1 MFSRGDSTK
10 VDEDTTK
17 MSLYDDLDGVPM
29 QTPSSNESGEL
40 SGWSSSLK
48 LMQTQLQRK
57 RVVQNKPAFSGQKS
71 TVINSVI
78 LDRGLKRANDDQ
90 EDSRQTVNNEPT
102 PRSQL
107 QSGEKS
113 SEPFIETEASVA
125 VVVDE
130 YDPLRPNE
138 YEVVKEKHREVR
150 DREKRE
156 ARERERSS
164 RDGERE
170 RDRDNY
176 RERDYDR
183 DRDKDYDS
191 RDRDRDRDRDRERR
205 RDRHRNNDSD
215 EETSYSRRS
224 SKRPSGAAIAP
235 PTFLTEESTPDPVE
249 DDEPLEPL
257 FERKPFAS
265 ISDPEKPNVGFNSP
279 IASQIMAKYGWKDGQ
294 GLGKQ
299 EQGINTCLQVEKTS
313 KRGGKII
320 NKDKEAKAQSIEQ
333 DSLVSTMKN
342 PSKVVLLR
350 NMVGPG
356 EVDDDLQPETAEEC
370 AKYGEVA
377 KVIIY
382 EIPEGVAEDEAVRIF
397 VEFQRVES
405 AIKAVVDLNGRYFG
419 GRTVKATFYNLD
431 RFRRYDLHMD

>member
-1 MFSRGDSTK
+1 
-10 VDEDTTK
+10 

-29 QTPSSNESGEL
+29 QTTGSNESGEV

-57 RVVQNKPAFSGQKS
+57 RVAQNKPAFSGQKS

-78 LDRGLKRANDDQ
+78 LGRGLKRGNDEN
-90 EDSRQTVNNEPT
+90 EDLSINSSMRG
-102 PRSQL
+102 L
-107 QSGEKS
+107 FQSKEKN
-113 SEPFIETEASVA
+113 SEPFIETDASSAA
-125 VVVDE
+125 VIDE
-130 YDPLRPNE
+130 YDPLRPND
-138 YEVVKEKHREVR
+138 YEVVKEKHREIR

-156 ARERERSS
+156 SRDRERNS
-164 RDGERE
+164 RDGERDH
-170 RDRDNY
+170 DRY
-176 RERDYDR
+176 RERDHGR
-183 DRDKDYDS
+183 DRDYDRGRDHERES
-191 RDRDRDRDRDRERR
+191 RDRDRDRDRRRE
-205 RDRHRNNDSD
+205 RHRND
-215 EETSYSRRS
+215 EEDEGSYSRRS
-224 SKRPSGAAIAP
+224 SKRAGGAAIAP
-235 PTFLTEESTPDPVE
+235 PTFLTEESNPQPVE
-249 DDEPLEPL
+249 EEPMEAPTVRL
-257 FERKPFAS
+257 FG
-265 ISDPEKPNVGFNSP
+265 SDKEKPNVGFNSP

-320 NKDKEAKAQSIEQ
+320 NKDKELKAQSNEQ
-333 DSLVSTMKN
+333 DSIVTSMKN

-382 EIPEGVAEDEAVRIF
+382 EIPEGVKEDEAVRIF

-419 GRTVKATFYNLD
+419 GRTVKASFYNLD
-431 RFRRYDLHMD
+431 RFRRYDLHMDE